1 MGAEGIIPKDAAKDL
16 FQSMLKA
23 NESLFLD
30 AVALDFDYLPKL
42 LLHRENQQ
50 KHIASSIA
58 PLLQDRNGKN
68 LLITGPPGI
77 GKTAAARWV
86 LRELEDKYSN
96 EDIQT
101 IYINCW
107 KMNTAFKLL
116 VEMCRQVDYKFVQ
129 NKRTDEL
136 LDVLTTL
143 LNERKATVFVFDE
156 VDKLE
161 DFSVLYAILE
171 DINRKVI
178 LLITN
183 EKEWIVSLDRRIYS
197 RLTAELLEFLK
208 YNYEET
214 IDILKQRA
222 DFAFAKNC
230 WDPGAFKLI
239 AEKTAELGDLRAGL
253 SLLKEAGELAE
264 TGSSRKISL
273 AHASIAIKKFDTIRI
288 RKYTDFEES
297 DKSLLEF
304 IKSSPNKS
312 MSELFDIYNA
322 GLEKN
327 NSKISYRTFQRWIK
341 RLRDNKMISV
351 AEQSTD
357 KGKIFVVNLAVFG
370 AEQRSQT

>member
-1 MGAEGIIPKDAAKDL
+1 MSAKGIIPKDAAKDL

-357 KGKIFVVNLAVFG
+357 KGKIFVVNLAGFG